1 MPKVKN
7 TCSVCGKTYEM
18 CVTAARGGSVFRW
31 QEVACSP
38 ECGAEYLRRVR
49 VSRGQIPDDTQNSTV
64 HPMQEETAD
73 PIAENSEKIVVVEE
87 AEEPDFFN
95 DDLEDLDEFG
105 DDDLAE

>member
-49 VSRGQIPDDTQNSTV
+49 ISRGQIPDDTQNSTV
-64 HPMQEETAD
+64 PPMQETAE
-73 PIAENSEKIVVVEE
+73 PITDNAEKIVVVEE
-87 AEEPDFFN
+87 TEDPDFFN
-95 DDLEDLDEFG
+95 DGSEDSDEFG
-105 DDDLAE
+105 NDDLAE